1 MKTAKVVL
9 ALGLTMILATGAV
22 AQEKKKGK
30 RAQLHPFSMAM
41 VKFEAVHNALK
52 KVELTDAQN
61 EQLKKLHESM
71 NPKLADLMKKVTAI
85 VGEEKMKAA
94 GEAAKQAKE
103 AGKNP
108 RQVALVVEKAC
119 SLSDEQS
126 EKLTALAKD
135 LNKIQRDMM
144 KQVNSMLTDDQ
155 KEVMKKAMA
164 PTRRGK
170 KKANK

>member
-1 MKTAKVVL
+1 
-9 ALGLTMILATGAV
+9 
-22 AQEKKKGK
+22 
-30 RAQLHPFSMAM
+30 
-41 VKFEAVHNALK
+41 
-52 KVELTDAQN
+52 
-61 EQLKKLHESM
+61 
-71 NPKLADLMKKVTAI
+71 
-85 VGEEKMKAA
+85 
-94 GEAAKQAKE
+94 
-103 AGKNP
+103 
-108 RQVALVVEKAC
+108 VALVVEKAC

-155 KEVMKKAMA
+155 KEALKKAMA